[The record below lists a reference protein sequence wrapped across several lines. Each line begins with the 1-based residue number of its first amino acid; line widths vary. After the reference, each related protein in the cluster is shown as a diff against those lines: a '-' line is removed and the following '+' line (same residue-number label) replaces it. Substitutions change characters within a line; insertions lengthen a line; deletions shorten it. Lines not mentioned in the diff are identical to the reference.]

1 MYTFL
6 RKLFR
11 NKVWNVFFFFFTCLA
26 CAFFLWYQNI
36 LPHKF
41 QLGDRS
47 LHSIII
53 NQETKIIDK
62 ESTNK
67 KIEKVKDKILE
78 YYLQKPPLK
87 RVQNSTESFNRL
99 EQNIRNLN
107 NFFNG
112 NVLSFTKPEE
122 FEDIQQ
128 KYSNYSSQS
137 WSIVRQYI
145 KPLSYKILSLGYVG
159 SLEEDSFKYLLKESF
174 SRKFSNKE
182 VLLLKNILE
191 DSLVQNLSI
200 DLDKLKDFE
209 KERIARIKPI
219 YKTIPA
225 KSFIIKKGD
234 LITYDKYHILQ
245 QLSLTSHKK
254 FHFNTLLEGLLF
266 TTMGLSVFLLFL
278 RQEKLKLNAKQTV
291 LVSSVFIILSA
302 WIGLFAFN
310 KTQFI
315 PISIMTLA
323 LGVFIN
329 VSTGIVASIIF
340 TGLILLA
347 FKFNPLLLLPAIAGV
362 IISVLILKRSYN
374 RAELIQNGIYLVIGQ
389 CAIYLLVTLVSKQY
403 AFSPQIL
410 THHIITSAGSIIF
423 VALCM
428 PFIENLFSMV
438 NRFRLRELSD
448 LGRPLLKKL
457 QEQAPGTFEHSIIV
471 ADLAVRAAQKLRLD
485 HELIRVGVL
494 YHDIGKLYN
503 PQIFIENQFGGE
515 NPHNKMTPEESAIA
529 IIKHIPEGIK
539 MAKKANLPE
548 PIIDFI
554 PTHQGTALAGHFYLK
569 AKELDPDIK
578 EDNFR
583 YEGPKPFNKETAIV
597 MLADTTEAV
606 VRSIKSENKQTV
618 QNTIWKMIQK
628 KIEDGQL
635 ENSGLTPSDL
645 RIVSQAFF
653 ECWHNKNH
661 TRIKYKES

>member
-1 MYTFL
+1 MYKFL
-6 RKLFR
+6 RQLFR
-11 NKVWNVFFFFFTCLA
+11 NKIWNIFYFFLTCTI
-26 CAFFLWYQNI
+26 CALFLWYQNI

-47 LHSIII
+47 LHSIVVK
-53 NQETKIIDK
+53 QETKIVDTK
-62 ESTNK
+62 NTNK
-67 KIEKVKDKILE
+67 IINKVKDKILE

-87 RVQNSTESFNRL
+87 RLQTNTESFNTL
-99 EQNIRNLN
+99 DSNIKKLSS
-107 NFFNG
+107 FFDG
-112 NVLSFTKPEE
+112 NILQFSESKE
-122 FEDIQQ
+122 FESIQN
-128 KYSNYSSQS
+128 KYKNYNSQTWQS
-137 WSIVRQYI
+137 VRQYI
-145 KPLSYKILSLGYVG
+145 KPISYKILSHGYIGTVEIN
-159 SLEEDSFKYLLKESF
+159 SLKYTLSENFQK
-174 SRKFSNKE
+174 KFSEQE
-182 VLLLKNILE
+182 VLLLKTILE

-200 DLDKLKDFE
+200 DLNKLKDFE
-209 KERIARIKPI
+209 KERISRIEPI

-225 KSFIIKKGD
+225 ESFIIKKGD
-234 LITYDKYHILQ
+234 LITYDKYHTLQ
-245 QLSLTSHKK
+245 QLNLTSHKK
-254 FHFNTLLEGLLF
+254 FHFETLLEGLLF
-266 TTMGLSVFLLFL
+266 TMAGFAVFLLFL
-278 RQEKLKLNAKQTV
+278 RQEKLKLNAKQAV
-291 LVSSVFIILSA
+291 LISSIFILISA

-310 KTQFI
+310 KAQFI
-315 PISIMTLA
+315 PLPVITLLIS
-323 LGVFIN
+323 VFIN
-329 VSTGIVASIIF
+329 ISTGIVASIIF

-347 FKFNPLLLLPAIAGV
+347 LKLNPILLLPAIVGV
-362 IISVLILKRSYN
+362 IVSILIVKKSYN
-374 RAELIQNGIYLVIGQ
+374 RAELIQNGMYLVFAQ
-389 CAIYLLVTLVSKQY
+389 CLTYLVVTFVSKQFVF
-403 AFSPQIL
+403 APEVF
-410 THHIITSAGSIIF
+410 THHVITGASSIIF

-428 PFIENLFSMV
+428 PFIENILSMV

-515 NPHNKMTPEESAIA
+515 NPHEKMSYEESAIA

-539 MAKKANLPE
+539 MAKKAKLPE

-569 AKELDPDIK
+569 AKEENSDIS
-578 EDNFR
+578 EYNFR
-583 YEGPKPFNKETAIV
+583 YQGPKPFNRETGIV

-606 VRSIKSENKQTV
+606 VRSIKSDNKQTI

-635 ENSGLTPSDL
+635 ENSGLTQSDL
-645 RIVSQAFF
+645 RIVAQAFF

-661 TRIKYKES
+661 TRIKYKE